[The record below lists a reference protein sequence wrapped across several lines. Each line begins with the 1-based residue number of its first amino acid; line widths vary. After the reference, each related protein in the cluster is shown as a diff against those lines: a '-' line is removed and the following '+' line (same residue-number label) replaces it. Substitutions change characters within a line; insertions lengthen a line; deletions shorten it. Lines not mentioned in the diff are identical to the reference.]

1 MTPEERQRMDVLCHA
16 IQEEKDYDTYAG
28 LLRELSD
35 LIQRKEER
43 RFKHRPSLVWKHTR
57 PWKTFPAVV
66 NKVVK
71 SPIPNLPEKVEIS
84 ISAADHLFREVR
96 LENSLNDLDGTPV
109 ALRQGAHVDITFE
122 ADGKDTIRR
131 AAQSV

>member
-43 RFKHRPSLVWKHTR
+43 RFKNRPSLVWTRTR
-57 PWKTFPAVV
+57 PWKTVAAVV
-66 NKVVK
+66 HKVVK
-71 SPIPNLPEKVEIS
+71 PAIPNLPEKVEIS

-96 LENSLNDLDGTPV
+96 FENSLNDLDGTPV

-122 ADGKDTIRR
+122 ADAKDTIRR